1 MSSPRVDAEVEPYAD
16 AGVLFRLLDP
26 AFGFFVWAAH
36 FVTVYIATAL
46 ACVLGLGAAGQGTR
60 TTFLTVLVLVTAVA
74 ALILVGHA
82 VWRYGQQR
90 RETKLRFRMSV
101 TIGCDAIATVA
112 ILWQLIPILLVP
124 VCA

>member
-1 MSSPRVDAEVEPYAD
+1 MSSPRLDTEGEPYAD

-36 FVTVYIATAL
+36 FLMVYIATAL
-46 ACVLGLGAAGQGTR
+46 ACVLGLGAASQGSR
-60 TTFLTVLVLVTAVA
+60 MVFLTVLVIVTAVA

-90 RETKLRFRMSV
+90 GETKLRFRMAV
-101 TIGCDAIATVA
+101 TIGCDAIAALA
-112 ILWQLIPILLVP
+112 ILGQLIPILLVP
-124 VCA
+124 ACA

>member
-1 MSSPRVDAEVEPYAD
+1 MSSPRLDTEVEPYAD

-36 FVTVYIATAL
+36 FLAVYITTAL
-46 ACVLGLGAAGQGTR
+46 ACVLGLGTANPGSR
-60 TTFLTVLVLVTAVA
+60 MMFLTVLVIVTAVA

-90 RETKLRFRMSV
+90 GETRLRFRMTL
-101 TIGCDAIATVA
+101 TIGCDAIAALAV
-112 ILWQLIPILLVP
+112 LGQLIPILLVP